1 METTESP
8 QDTLATED
16 PQADEKNGAGEESAV
31 ALELMTDESE
41 ESEGAAS
48 LDVSRPRSLAE
59 MLIEAGMLS
68 AEQVRKAE
76 EDARRDSLTL
86 SRVLVRDGLVLSRDL
101 SAFVALHL
109 GLTLV
114 DLPSEKLDPDV
125 VSLLPE
131 DVANRYIAL
140 PLSPNPP
147 KDGLGDSP

>member
-1 METTESP
+1 
-8 QDTLATED
+8 
-16 PQADEKNGAGEESAV
+16 
-31 ALELMTDESE
+31 
-41 ESEGAAS
+41 
-48 LDVSRPRSLAE
+48 
-59 MLIEAGMLS
+59 MLS

-140 PLSPNPP
+140 PLRRHESSLTVAMADPTDLQAIQDLTARTGLRIETEVASDQEIEQHIEIAY
-147 KDGLGDSP
+147 KLARTKERGRGIGGRGRRQQADGRPA